1 MFKKPSETYN
11 VLTTKM
17 ISVKDKQGL
26 VARYTLPE
34 VLEMLG
40 NGQVEAFPQVKAHQ
54 DHLWYMTLCHFAVL
68 ASETP
73 VGPLEICVTAS
84 AWLERL
90 EQLAPVRAW
99 DLFNPTSTEP
109 AYMQPADKPGHP
121 SGMANRFE
129 AFYENRRMA
138 PVDLDFP
145 INNRDHINKLHEDFT
160 PGVSV
165 AMAERWMITATCLQ
179 AGAPFGGKGHYQ
191 AVRGDGQIRLLVE
204 ISPTLDINA
213 RWRRMVTAML
223 AESPKLTE
231 KFSLGT
237 TKLGWLIPDDPTSAL
252 PVRDCHP
259 YILEAPRRLRL
270 IVGPDGSISALAMP
284 GTRRLE
290 DPDYLLARIDPW
302 GPAVIL
308 KSGDQVALRASRNGE
323 NPWSYQRQIDIALGS
338 AADMLPCLSMQMMND
353 DEREKPRWLILQ
365 AIEGEK
371 GKCRTHG
378 YHKVFRRLP
387 PEFFSALEETRNR
400 HQIQVDHLG
409 KFASAV
415 RRAWA
420 QYRSSND
427 RADPKH
433 VSQMDYRYNQLF
445 READEIAYRVLLAGV
460 ALSREE
466 FEQMWAKEL
475 TALAQR
481 GKEMVCEMAGPV
493 GHGKYRGRVFA
504 ERSIG
509 AAVYKITHPEV

>member
-1 MFKKPSETYN
+1 MMFAMDERYN
-11 VLTTKM
+11 VLTTKV
-17 ISVKDKQGL
+17 ISVKTRDGE

-34 VLEMLG
+34 VLELLG
-40 NGQVEAFPQVKAHQ
+40 AGQVEGFPMVREYQQ
-54 DHLWYMTLCHFAVL
+54 HLWYMTLCHFAVL

-73 VGPLEICVTAS
+73 VGPLEIRVPAS
-84 AWLERL
+84 AWRERL
-90 EQLAPVRAW
+90 EQLAGGSAW
-99 DLFNPTSTEP
+99 DLFNATSTEP
-109 AYMQPADKPGHP
+109 AYMQPADKPNHP
-121 SGMANRFE
+121 SGMASRFE
-129 AFYENRRMA
+129 EFYEKRRIS
-138 PVDLDFP
+138 PIDLDFP
-145 INNRDHINKLHEDFT
+145 INNRDHINKLHEDYT
-160 PGVSV
+160 PGVSPEIV
-165 AMAERWMITATCLQ
+165 ERWLITLTCLQ
-179 AGAPFGGKGHYQ
+179 MGAPFGGKGHYQ
-191 AVRGDGQIRLLVE
+191 AVRGDGQVRLLVE
-204 ISPTLDINA
+204 VSPTLDINV
-213 RWRRMVTAML
+213 RWSRMVHAML
-223 AESPKLTE
+223 AEAPKLIE
-231 KFSLGT
+231 RYNLGT
-237 TKLGWLIPDDPTSAL
+237 TKLGWLIPDDPASGL
-252 PVRDCHP
+252 PVAKCHP

-270 IVGPDGSISALAMP
+270 LMDNGSISALAMP
-284 GTRRLE
+284 GTRRIE

-302 GPAVIL
+302 GPTVIL
-308 KSGDQVALRASRNGE
+308 PKSGDQVALRASRNGE
-323 NPWSYQRQIDIALGS
+323 NPWSYQRQIDLALGS

-378 YHKVFRRLP
+378 YHKVLRRLP

-427 RADPKH
+427 RVDPKL
-433 VSQMDYRYNQLF
+433 SQMDYHYNQLF
-445 READEIAYRVLLAGV
+445 READEIAYRVLLTGV

-509 AAVYKITHPEV
+509 ATVYKLTHPEV